1 MMTMTIDEAKDEILD
16 QLFSLDEEGEI
27 LGIHRE
33 NRNAMHFGGLIKL
46 NDPVMQKAF
55 NGNVVSFRYEADQES
70 LPLYLAIE
78 K

>member
-27 LGIHRE
+27 LRIHRE
-33 NRNAMHFGGLIKL
+33 NRNAMHFRGLIKL